1 MPRGRKP
8 GQVVKR
14 KESQKGYITINDS
27 LRLRVETD
35 CLTLEE
41 VVGNNKEDSGD
52 TYGNYKYFTSWNSVL
67 DYLIRKFVAEKISQK
82 GILTFQEAR
91 KEILNGIKEVKQ
103 ILLGEIEEQI
113 KSANDD
119 IKSIINKFNI

>member
-8 GQVVKR
+8 GRVVKR

-41 VVGNNKEDSGD
+41 LLGNNKETGED
-52 TYGNYKYFTSWNSVL
+52 TYGNYKYFTSWNGVL

-91 KEILNGIKEVKQ
+91 KEILNSIKEVKQ

>member
-1 MPRGRKP
+1 MPKGRKP

-27 LRLRVETD
+27 LRLKVETD

-41 VVGNNKEDSGD
+41 LLGNNKETGED
-52 TYGNYKYFTSWNSVL
+52 TYGNYKYFTSWSGVL
-67 DYLIRKFVAEKISQK
+67 DYLIKKFIAEKVSKQ

-91 KEILNGIKEVKQ
+91 QEILDSIKEVKQ
-103 ILLGEIEEQI
+103 VLFGEIELQTKIANEDI
-113 KSANDD
+113 KSA
-119 IKSIINKFNI
+119 IKKFNI

>member
-41 VVGNNKEDSGD
+41 VVGNNKETGEC
-52 TYGNYKYFTSWNSVL
+52 TYGNYKYFTSWDHVL
-67 DYLIRKFVAEKISQK
+67 DYLVRKFSTEKIGK
-82 GILTFQEAR
+82 KEILTFQEA
-91 KEILNGIKEVKQ
+91 KTEILNSINDVKR
-103 ILLGEIEEQI
+103 ILIGEIEEQMKTASEEVKKLI
-113 KSANDD
+113 V
-119 IKSIINKFNI
+119 KFNR

>member
-8 GQVVKR
+8 GQVVER
-14 KESQKGYITINDS
+14 KESQKGYIIINKK

-41 VVGNNKEDSGD
+41 LVGNNKETSEDI
-52 TYGNYKYFTSWNSVL
+52 YGNCKYFTSWSSVL
-67 DYLIRKFVAEKISQK
+67 DYLIRKFTAEKVSKQ

-91 KEILNGIKEVKQ
+91 QEILDSIKEVKQ
-103 ILLGEIEEQI
+103 ILLGEIELQTKIANEDI
-113 KSANDD
+113 KSA
-119 IKSIINKFNI
+119 IKKFNI